1 MIKQIQLRGISRTPS
16 DRLSEDGGL
25 SESLN
30 MYMDTAENAPVLI
43 PEDVT
48 EKIGLPADLQADRI
62 FIHKTAS
69 YQNVLMYN
77 SSTGIVSA
85 SINGEIKSFYN
96 AGQTA
101 SLSFASVGN
110 TLLVSTPSGVNY
122 FLFKD
127 SVYKSLGSQIPF
139 PTFRFTAKHVD
150 GLSLW
155 ERKNISFSIEEGS
168 SAGNK
173 SDYWLEQG
181 EYTEKTWNEK
191 NTLTEEDAEKNIGT
205 KAVNDICKELA
216 QTVYASANE
225 NKVFLDHVFIRYAI
239 TLYDDSI
246 ISSVPYLM
254 SGGYE
259 DPLFIRYVKESYDW
273 YKTVG
278 ESVVTETY
286 KANNYETVTCK
297 ARYPYRIQA
306 KLMDDL
312 QIFEEWKD
320 LIKSIDFYISE
331 KGEPRFDEIFATTC
345 KQQGTGEYAPYYS
358 VGKGNPIVEQGITY
372 YEWLKETKTY
382 LFLSVGGPQYQNGF
396 FDRLLDKG
404 LFFKLESIGYK
415 ENGSE
420 GYASFIR
427 RMTELHEGAEL
438 KTDDYFD
445 NYDALADKDKALYG
459 DDMLHSE
466 IVWSQAYTFNNSLI
480 ASGVYENVGT
490 GSTVITG
497 AAVDIES
504 MNALSKEASLES
516 MFSHVNPKIL
526 PPENYSVTLPM
537 TFTFIVQEDG
547 RAYAIKGRNEKGE
560 TLFVDENFSYYG
572 YLVFPHRNCKKVIVG
587 LDYGYQKE
595 FSMKP
600 HPMLDCS
607 YAYIGLERNI
617 AAEVSDWGEAM
628 DLSEENR
635 KIDKGNRIY
644 VTTIDNPFYYPQEGI
659 KTFQAKVLGVAV
671 ATSALSQG
679 QFGQFPLYVFTE
691 DGIWAMETAADGSFV
706 SQKPLSR
713 EVCINPDSITSI
725 DNAVV
730 FVTSK
735 GVMMVQGAQVMNI
748 SPYMNGQHYVPN
760 ESAKNLIARQNGFGQ
775 YESAISDETPF
786 TSFMKDAKVAYDY
799 NGQRLVFISPDN
811 KDFQY
816 VYKIDTQT
824 WHKVAFEGLDLV
836 APLNSY
842 PECLIQGKEEY
853 IKLTLYVEEIS
864 NPGEQSFDMFVDEM
878 TSVTSLTEEE
888 LRGMYYDGESCTI
901 YVGDEQR
908 ARINKA
914 MHSLWQHAGVSVQ
927 YDDDIAHVS
936 RVYDFSTV
944 LDTSTSQPTA
954 KGILITRPFD
964 LGMPDVFKS
973 VTNIKVRGYYDKSNV
988 RFILQGSDNGKD
1000 FYTMNSLRGKS
1011 WKMFRLFILADLE
1024 PTERISWI
1032 DVDFEPRY
1040 NSKLR

>member
-1 MIKQIQLRGISRTPS
+1 MEIKRLQLRGISRAPS
-16 DRLSEDGGL
+16 DRLTEDGGL

-30 MYMDTAENAPVLI
+30 MYLDTAENAPALV

-48 EKIGLPADLQADRI
+48 TKIGLPEGVQADRI

-69 YQNVLMYN
+69 YRNILLYD
-77 SSTGIVSA
+77 SSTGTVSA
-85 SINGEIKSFYN
+85 SIDGEIKPFYN
-96 AGQTA
+96 AGQVT

-110 TLLVSTPSGVNY
+110 TLLVSTPSEVNY

-127 SVYKSLGSQIPF
+127 SVYKSLGTQIPF
-139 PTFRFTAKHVD
+139 PSFRFTAKHVD

-155 ERKNISFSIEEGS
+155 ESKSISFSIEEGS

-173 SDYWLEQG
+173 SDFWLEQG

-191 NTLTEEDAEKNIGT
+191 NALTEEDAKKNIGT
-205 KAVNDICKELA
+205 KAVNDVCKELA
-216 QTVYASANE
+216 QTVYASAKE

-259 DPLFIRYVKESYDW
+259 DPLFVRYVKESYDW

-278 ESVVTETY
+278 ESVVSKTY
-286 KANNYETVTCK
+286 KAYNYETVTCK

-312 QIFEEWKD
+312 QIFDEWKD

-331 KGEPRFDEIFATTC
+331 KGEPLFDEIFATTC

-358 VGKGNPIVEQGITY
+358 VGKGDPIVEQGITY

-382 LFLSVGGPQYQNGF
+382 LFLSVGGPQYQDGF
-396 FDRLLDKG
+396 FDRLLDKS

-415 ENGSE
+415 EKGSE
-420 GYASFIR
+420 GYASFVR
-427 RMTELHEGAEL
+427 RMTELHEGTEL
-438 KTDDYFD
+438 NTDDYFD
-445 NYDALADKDKALYG
+445 SYDTLVDRDKALNG

-516 MFSHVNPKIL
+516 MFSNVNPKIL

-547 RAYAIKGRNEKGE
+547 REYAIKGRNEKGE

-628 DLSEENR
+628 DLPEENR

-691 DGIWAMETAADGSFV
+691 DGIWAMETAADGSFLT
-706 SQKPLSR
+706 SKPLSR

-730 FVTSK
+730 FITAK
-735 GVMMVQGAQVMNI
+735 GVMMIQGSQVMDI
-748 SPYMNGQHYVPN
+748 SPYMNGRHYIPN
-760 ESAKNLIARQNGFGQ
+760 ASAQGIIERLNGFS
-775 YESAISDETPF
+775 EFKNAITDETPF
-786 TSFMKDAKVAYDY
+786 TAFMRDAKVAYDY
-799 NGQRLVFISPDN
+799 TGKRLIFMSPDN
-811 KDFQY
+811 IGYQY

-824 WHKVAFEGLDLV
+824 WHKIAFDNFDVVGPINSFPDCMIHCQREEKKTILVCLDNNSELNTEQLHAMVADFFPYDISIDKFGEFLEGKITFPIDGMEQ
-836 APLNSY
+836 N
-842 PECLIQGKEEY
+842 Y
-853 IKLTLYVEEIS
+853 IDEIVSILEVESVNTSTDEI
-864 NPGEQSFDMFVDEM
+864 
-878 TSVTSLTEEE
+878 
-888 LRGMYYDGESCTI
+888 
-901 YVGDEQR
+901 
-908 ARINKA
+908 
-914 MHSLWQHAGVSVQ
+914 VS
-927 YDDDIAHVS
+927 DITY
-936 RVYDFSTV
+936 VYDFSTI
-944 LDTSTSQPTA
+944 LDASRKQKTA

-964 LGMPDVFKS
+964 LGMPDILKS
-973 VTNIKVRGYYDKSNV
+973 VTNVRVRGDFDRDNV
-988 RFILQGSDNGKD
+988 KFILQGSEDGRN
-1000 FYTMNSLRGKS
+1000 FFTLNSLRGKS
-1011 WKMFRLFILADLE
+1011 WTMFRLIILADLE
-1024 PTERISWI
+1024 PTERISW
-1032 DVDFEPRY
+1032 VDIQFEPRFS
-1040 NSKLR
+1040 NRLR